1 MSYKIDSS
9 IRARYYGSSNR
20 GNPKYIVL
28 HYTGNSGT
36 SATAKGNANYF
47 HTCTR
52 KASAHYVVDE
62 NATIYQCVPDNRAAW
77 AVGDSSNGHGTFYG
91 KCTNTNSISIEMV
104 SHSNGSYYIPDATIQ
119 RASEL
124 TRDLMKKYG
133 INADH
138 VIRHYDVTTKACPEP
153 MCGTT
158 AKNKKWA
165 AFKALLTTTVTALY
179 KTVQIKSAD
188 GSLNVRS
195 GPGTS
200 YSVIGSLSNGKTA
213 DVVGVSGNW
222 YKIKYGSRYGY
233 ISSAYTADAASTA
246 TNNTS
251 NQEDDDNM
259 KYYKN
264 LTDIPSYY
272 KTAIQKLVNSGA
284 MKGTGNGELNVSED
298 FCRMATVLDSAGIL
312 DLTAPTVYKTI
323 DDVPTYYR
331 TAVQK
336 LIDKGAISGTGNGEL
351 NLGADICRALTILDN
366 AHLLDAVTLA
376 DVEITGEEVREEN
389 CSE

>member
-1 MSYKIDSS
+1 MSYKINSS
-9 IRARYYGSSNR
+9 IRARYYGSTNR

-47 HTCTR
+47 HTCDR

-62 NATIYQCVPDNRAAW
+62 NTTIYQCVPDNRAAW
-77 AVGDSSNGHGTFYG
+77 SVGDSSNGHGTFFG

-119 RASEL
+119 RAAEL
-124 TRDLMKKYG
+124 TRNLMKKYG

-153 MCGTT
+153 MCGSS

-165 AFKALLTTTVTALY
+165 AFKALLTTTVTALS

-188 GSLNVRS
+188 GNLNVRS

-200 YSVIGSLSNGKTA
+200 YSILGTLKTGDTA
-213 DVVGVSGNW
+213 SVVGVSGNW
-222 YKIKYGSRYGY
+222 YKINYGSGYGY
-233 ISSAYTADAASTA
+233 ISSTYTADAASTA

-259 KYYKN
+259 KYYKK
-264 LTDIPSYY
+264 LEDIPSYY
-272 KTAIQKLVNSGA
+272 QNAIKKLVNAGA

-298 FCRMATVLDSAGIL
+298 LCRMATVLDSAGIL
-312 DLTAPTVYKTI
+312 NLTAPVVYITI
-323 DDVPTYYR
+323 DDVPSYYR

-336 LIDKGAISGTGNGEL
+336 MIDRGAISGTGNDEL
-351 NLGADICRALTILDN
+351 NLSSDICRALTILDN

>member
-36 SATAKGNANYF
+36 SATARGNANYF
-47 HTCTR
+47 HTCDR

-77 AVGDSSNGHGTFYG
+77 SVGDSRNGHGTFYG

-119 RASEL
+119 RAAEL

-165 AFKALLTTTVTALY
+165 AFKAFLTTTVTAMH

-200 YSVIGSLSNGKTA
+200 YGVIGSLSTGKTA
-213 DVVGVSGNW
+213 DVVGISGNW
-222 YKIKYGSRYGY
+222 YKIKYGSGYGY
-233 ISSAYTADAASTA
+233 ISGAYTADVASTD

-272 KTAIQKLVNSGA
+272 KNAIQKLVNSGA
-284 MKGTGNGELNVSED
+284 MKGTGNGELNISED
-298 FCRMATVLDSAGIL
+298 LCRMATVLNNAGIL
-312 DLTAPTVYKTI
+312 DLTAPVVYKTI
-323 DDVPTYYR
+323 DDVPSYYR
-331 TAVQK
+331 DAVQK
-336 LIDKGAISGTGNGEL
+336 LIDRGAISGTGNGEL
-351 NLGADICRALTILDN
+351 NLEANICRALTILDN
-366 AHLLDAVTLA
+366 AGLLEVCTCGS
-376 DVEITGEEVREEN
+376 DVQSKEVGE
-389 CSE
+389 C